1 MSQSQTDFKIC
12 DLFCGTGGFSV
23 SFEKV
28 SSRFKSVYAND
39 MEPASKTI
47 YEANCQGEFVL
58 RDLNSFTRDEI
69 LTDVPDFDILTAG
82 FSCQHFSLAGKK
94 LGFEDERSD
103 VFFKIVEFLAV
114 KKPSV
119 FILENVKNLLS
130 HDDGR
135 SFQLVIS
142 ALTEH
147 HPYHIKYAVLDTSK
161 VSRVPHGRERVYIIG
176 FLDRDAYERFQF
188 PVTRPR
194 SDCRPIRDF
203 LEDQVAT
210 KYHYTEQSKIYEKI
224 RDDIKDDISD
234 SNTVYQYRRHYVR
247 ENKSNLVPTL
257 TANMG
262 TGGHNVPIV
271 KYRGVIRKLT
281 PRECFNF
288 QGFPPEYRFPARMSD
303 AKLYKLAGNA
313 ISVSIVEKIAE
324 ELLKIL

>member
-1 MSQSQTDFKIC
+1 MSQSQTAFKIC
-12 DLFCGTGGFSV
+12 DLFCGTGGFSI
-23 SFEKV
+23 SFENV
-28 SSRFKSVYAND
+28 SDRFKSVYAND
-39 MEPASKTI
+39 MEPSSKAV
-47 YEANCQGEFVL
+47 YEANCHGNFVMK
-58 RDLNSFTRDEI
+58 DLTSYTRQDIEN
-69 LTDVPDFDILTAG
+69 VPDFDILTAG
-82 FSCQHFSLAGKK
+82 FSCQPFSLAGKK

-114 KKPSV
+114 KKPSI

-130 HDDGR
+130 HDEGR
-135 SFQLVIS
+135 SFQKVMS
-142 ALTEH
+142 ALTEN
-147 HPYHIKYAVLDTSK
+147 HPYHIKYSVLDTSK

-176 FLDRDAYERFQF
+176 FLDRDAHDRFQF
-188 PVTRPR
+188 PVARPR
-194 SDCRPIRDF
+194 SECRPIRDF
-203 LEDQVAT
+203 MENQVAT
-210 KYHYTEQSKIYEKI
+210 KYHYTDQSKIYDKI
-224 RDDIKDDISD
+224 RDEIKDDISD
-234 SNTVYQYRRHYVR
+234 TNTVYQYRRHYVR

-271 KYRGVIRKLT
+271 KHNGVIRKLT

-288 QGFPPEYRFPARMSD
+288 QGFPAEYRFPPRMSD